1 LKIAATGESARSE
14 GAAWRAAIA
23 LVLIVPVPTLGA
35 FAGLVYPKGAFGQGL
50 YAAAK
55 IWIVLF
61 PLFWLLAVE
70 RGRLSWSPPH
80 RGGLGAGALL
90 GAAIAVVIFAGYYFI
105 ARPLIDAESVKAL
118 AAERGLADK
127 ALFIPM
133 ALYWVL
139 VNSLIEE
146 YVWRW
151 FVFTRCRR
159 AAARIG
165 AAGWLA
171 VAASAL
177 FFTAHHVVAMRALFG
192 WGVTALACSGVFVGG
207 AAWSWLYARYE
218 SIWPAYASHLVADI
232 PIFLIGWH
240 LIFGGP

>member
-1 LKIAATGESARSE
+1 LKAGASGETAVTRS
-14 GAAWRAAIA
+14 AAWSATIA
-23 LVLIVPVPTLGA
+23 LFLIVPVPTLGT

-55 IWIVLF
+55 VWIVLF

-70 RGRLSWSPPH
+70 RGKLSWSPPH
-80 RGGLGAGALL
+80 KGGLGAGALL
-90 GAAIAVVIFAGYYFI
+90 GAAIAAVIFAGYYLLG
-105 ARPLIDAESVKAL
+105 RPLIDTESVKAL

-159 AAARIG
+159 LAARIG
-165 AAGWLA
+165 APLSLA

-177 FFTAHHVVAMRALFG
+177 LFTAHHVVAMRALFD
-192 WGVTALACSGVFVGG
+192 WRVTALGCSGVFVGG
-207 AAWSWLYARYE
+207 AAWSWLYGRYE
-218 SIWPAYASHLVADI
+218 SIWPAYVSHLMADI